1 VPEVFV
7 IDSDGTKLG
16 VMPVGEALRMAQGQG
31 LNLVEVAPGVKPP
44 VCKILDYG
52 KYKYDLKQD
61 AKRKKK
67 NQVVVELKEVKWRP
81 KVDTHDF
88 DFKVRHVLRFLSE
101 GNRVKCTIMFRGR
114 EMSHTEIGKDVL
126 NRVLAEFEG
135 KVIID
140 SSAKLEGRNMSMLIA
155 PKPGAF
161 PKPKKGDP
169 SKPRPERVAK
179 PDPAPKPEGKSE
191 PEEVGSVPIE
201 KKAETDVTA
210 EV

>member
-1 VPEVFV
+1 MPEVFV

-16 VMPVGEALRMAQGQG
+16 AMPVGEALRLAQSQG
-31 LNLVEVAPGVKPP
+31 LNLVEVAPNVKPP

-81 KVDTHDF
+81 KVDKHDF

-140 SSAKLEGRNMSMLIA
+140 QAAKLEGRNMSMLIS
-155 PKPGAF
+155 PRPGSF
-161 PKPKKGDP
+161 PKPKKGEPGKTKSDKG
-169 SKPRPERVAK
+169 SEAK
-179 PDPAPKPEGKSE
+179 SQAKAEGKPEAAA
-191 PEEVGSVPIE
+191 PESAVIE
-201 KKAETDVTA
+201 KNQDPDVTA

>member
-1 VPEVFV
+1 M

-16 VMPVGEALRMAQGQG
+16 NMPIGDALRRAQVQG
-31 LNLVEVAPGVKPP
+31 LNLVEVAPNVKPP

-52 KYKYDLKQD
+52 KYKYDMKQD

-81 KVDTHDF
+81 KVDKHDF

-114 EMSHTEIGKDVL
+114 EMSHTEIGEDVL
-126 NRVLAEFEG
+126 KRVVAQFDD
-135 KVIID
+135 KIVID
-140 SSAKLEGRNMSMLIA
+140 QPPKLEGRNMSMLIS

-161 PKPKKGDP
+161 PKPQKGEKHDSGKTKNKKGSDSSEP
-169 SKPRPERVAK
+169 QEKEG
-179 PDPAPKPEGKSE
+179 KPESE
-191 PEEVGSVPIE
+191 SV
-201 KKAETDVTA
+201 ETDSN
-210 EV
+210 